1 MMLYAAFFALGTT
14 LALPI
19 TAAVCALSQ
28 GRAAIAALESI
39 GRQPEAARDIQTNL
53 IISLAMIESLAIYA
67 LLVFILLMGK
77 LAPVAQMLGAAGQ

>member
-1 MMLYAAFFALGTT
+1 MLYAAFFALGAT

-19 TAAVCALSQ
+19 VAVACAYSQ
-28 GRAAIAALESI
+28 GRAAAAALESI

-67 LLVFILLMGK
+67 LLVFILLMGR
-77 LAPVAQMLGAAGQ
+77 LAPVAQIIQAAGQ